1 MKSLTKG
8 LSALVL
14 LLVTVVGLA
23 VPAMA
28 WTAAPTLANVEVNGV
43 DVSSTTLDV
52 ERGEKLEIK
61 FEVENTATDN
71 PATPDVVEGGLVEEL
86 EISARLVG
94 YEYDDETSVDSIV
107 FDMPAGSTKEKTLS
121 LTIPSD
127 FTEED
132 AVLAIRLED
141 ENADNYVYKY
151 NLHVSGKRHDLNL
164 DRVIM
169 TPSNSVKAGSFLIVK
184 ARVENLG
191 ERDEEDVVFSAAIEG
206 LEGMADAADFMSLD
220 LGTID
225 VSEKETTEE
234 LYLGV
239 PLCAKAGDYKVVTKL
254 LYNNDKSEIVK
265 TFPIKVVESE
275 SEVCAPK
282 APVAPKVTMPLAEQ
296 TVKAGQSLVLP
307 VTITNAGAEAKNY
320 VVSVAAGDLGAVR
333 YAPANTVTV
342 AADST
347 ETLYVYV
354 DSAADAAGVKVLG
367 LSVKS
372 GSDVVK
378 EATLNVKVEGAES
391 SLNLNTLG
399 LRKVLEI
406 GLVVLIVLIVL
417 VGLIIGFNKLKDD
430 DEDSEEDKTYY

>member
-23 VPAMA
+23 VPAFA
-28 WTAAPTLANVEVNGV
+28 VTTAPTLANVEINGV
-43 DVSSTTLDV
+43 DVTSGSTTVEV
-52 ERGEKLEIK
+52 ERGETLDITFDVETVDAIDGLQIEAK
-61 FEVENTATDN
+61 F
-71 PATPDVVEGGLVEEL
+71 
-86 EISARLVG
+86 VG
-94 YEYDDETSVDSIV
+94 SDYEYGEETSEDLLEWDAPANISRDKKLSITV
-107 FDMPAGSTKEKTLS
+107 
-121 LTIPSD
+121 PSD
-127 FTEED
+127 YTGDEITVALKLDED
-132 AVLAIRLED
+132 SQDVH
-141 ENADNYVYKY
+141 VTYKY
-151 NLHVSGKRHDLNL
+151 TLHVSGKRHDLNL

-169 TPSNSVKAGSFLIVK
+169 TPSNSVKAGSFLILK

-220 LGTID
+220 LDNIEVG
-225 VSEKETTEE
+225 EKETTEE

-378 EATLNVKVEGAES
+378 EATLNVKVEGAQS